1 MNDKILITN
10 NTALRHKYGS
20 GFGKIQTAIKQL
32 ITADKAR
39 GFNTRVIAVDDLQD
53 MQGVNGKPVTDATSS
68 RQNKNAVDAIYKAIA
83 ADYLVLLG
91 SVDIIPHQDLRNP
104 LFDSNNPGAD
114 VDEFAFG
121 DIPYACEAPYS
132 QEPKDFIGPTRVVGR
147 IPDVTNRSDPGY
159 LTGLLTVAA
168 KWNSRTA
175 DDYLGYLGITAEVWK
190 QSTTTSL
197 QNTFGSDAD
206 LQVVPPKGPKW
217 GKPLLSRLS
226 HFINC
231 HGAASSPVFYGQ
243 PVGQAVYP
251 AADLATWINGRIS
264 AGTVVAAECCYGAE
278 LYDPAPV
285 DNQQIGICSTYLAN
299 EGYGFFGST
308 TIAYGPASGNASA
321 DLICQYF
328 LQRIIAGSSL
338 GRAALEARQQF
349 AQSSAT
355 LGPEG
360 AKTLAQFNLLAD
372 PSIHPV
378 SVPAPHTD
386 IAMKGVMA
394 GVAAPHQMIAENRAA
409 RRERLL
415 VRGIRIV
422 DTQATATTRAEGK
435 VSPRVHTALQEMA
448 RVAGIPSPAI
458 LSFDVER
465 PRFTLKKA
473 VLALAE
479 KISAPTVFHVAIGGV
494 GRGDRDK
501 PVARIALIVA
511 KEQNG
516 EIVSVSKLNSR

>member
-10 NTALRHKYGS
+10 NTALQQKYGT

-32 ITADKAR
+32 IAADKAR
-39 GFNTRVIAVDDLQD
+39 GLNTKVIAVDDPKA
-53 MQGVNGKPVTDATSS
+53 MQGVNGKPVTDVTNSH
-68 RQNKNAVDAIYKAIA
+68 QNKNAVDAIYKVITP
-83 ADYLVLLG
+83 DYLVLLG
-91 SVDIIPHQDLRNP
+91 SIDIIPHQDLRNP
-104 LFDSNNPGAD
+104 LYDPNHPNVD

-132 QEPKDFIGPTRVVGR
+132 QEPKDFIGATRVVGR

-159 LTGLLTVAA
+159 LTGLLGVAA
-168 KWNSRTA
+168 NWTLRDA
-175 DDYLGYLGITAEVWK
+175 VDYLGYLGITAKVWQ
-190 QSTTTSL
+190 QSTSTSL
-197 QNTFGSDAD
+197 QNTFGSNAD

-243 PVGQAVYP
+243 PVGQNVYP
-251 AADLATWINGRIS
+251 DAHLATWINGRVS

-285 DNQQIGICSTYLAN
+285 ANQQIGICSTYLAN

-308 TIAYGPASGNASA
+308 TIAYGPASGNGSA

-328 LQRIIAGSSL
+328 LQRVIAGSSL

-349 AQSSAT
+349 AQSSTT
-355 LGPEG
+355 LGPEDV
-360 AKTLAQFNLLAD
+360 KTLAQFNLLAD
-372 PSIHPV
+372 PSIQPV
-378 SVPAPHTD
+378 SVPAPH
-386 IAMKGVMA
+386 AALEMKGVMA
-394 GVAAPHQMIAENRAA
+394 GVASSREMVAENRAA
-409 RRERLL
+409 RRQRLL
-415 VRGIRIV
+415 VRGIGIEE
-422 DTQATATTRAEGK
+422 TQAVATKRAESKG
-435 VSPRVHTALQEMA
+435 SPRVHAALQEMA
-448 RVAGIPSPAI
+448 RVARIPSPAI

-465 PRFTLKKA
+465 PRFTSKKA
-473 VLALAE
+473 VFALAE
-479 KISAPTVFHVAIGGV
+479 KISAPTAFHVAIGGI
-494 GRGDRDK
+494 GRGDRDR
-501 PVARIALIVA
+501 PGARIILIVA

-516 EIVSVSKLNSR
+516 KIVSARKLDSR